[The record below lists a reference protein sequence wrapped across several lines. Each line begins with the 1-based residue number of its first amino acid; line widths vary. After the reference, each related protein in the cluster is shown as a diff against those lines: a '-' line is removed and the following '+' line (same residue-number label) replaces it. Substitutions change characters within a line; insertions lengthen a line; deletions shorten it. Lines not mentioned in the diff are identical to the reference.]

1 MSRRNCR
8 LGLLKTTI
16 ALGNGA
22 GCAAPSK
29 RIRSPQKPH
38 SAMRNNKGMP
48 PCGICPRGEKTN
60 NTPDPGCVHLHNRF
74 GDPVRNSTSIWR
86 VHPANTAPILR
97 ESVVFRG
104 KEMPTFG
111 IFGCGTHVQ
120 REWALQCVPLP
131 EKRPRCCPIGFTAGK
146 MHVHKD
152 SSRVFP

>member
-1 MSRRNCR
+1 MCR
-8 LGLLKTTI
+8 
-16 ALGNGA
+16 ALEA
-22 GCAAPSK
+22 YP
-29 RIRSPQKPH
+29 SPQKPH

-120 REWALQCVPLP
+120 REWALQCVHCRKSVQGVAQSVLRLEKCTFIKTVPVSFPDHGEGIGRLVFVLP
-131 EKRPRCCPIGFTAGK
+131 
-146 MHVHKD
+146 
-152 SSRVFP
+152 